1 MKDVRE
7 KVLKATVKLEAP
19 DANVYSV
26 SAIQQ
31 GSDEIVGWDAFV
43 VAHHVQER
51 DLIIFRHKGNSC
63 LEVFILDPS
72 GYHKTFFFS
81 NTQKICVSLH

>member
-1 MKDVRE
+1 MLFFISLQRIPSILMKDVRE

-31 GSDEIVGWDAFV
+31 GSDEIY
-43 VAHHVQER
+43 HV
-51 DLIIFRHKGNSC
+51 SY
-63 LEVFILDPS
+63 V
-72 GYHKTFFFS
+72 
-81 NTQKICVSLH
+81 